1 MKHLQDLKDLNGGVV
16 SVISDMIFI
25 TLVDGRKVMVLAQKD
40 VTGIPYVSIEVL
52 KQKS

>member
-1 MKHLQDLKDLNGGVV
+1 MKYLNEFKEHNGGIV
-16 SVISDMIFI
+16 SVVNSLIFV